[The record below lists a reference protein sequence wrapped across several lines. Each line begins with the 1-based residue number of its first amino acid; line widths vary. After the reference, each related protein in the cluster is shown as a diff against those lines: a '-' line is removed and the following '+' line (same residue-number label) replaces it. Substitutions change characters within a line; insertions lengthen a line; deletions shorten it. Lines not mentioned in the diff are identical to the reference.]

1 MNSKPLTLH
10 KDNYFPAQWDFLT
23 NRKKARIKAYVGGF
37 GSGKTY
43 SFLTETFINLISKT
57 NRDGKSNGLIL
68 YPTYNLAD
76 SVFVEPFKEILERN
90 GVPFTYN
97 ISQHK
102 FRTIYGNIQIYQTR
116 YPQRIV
122 GSSYTYVGIDELDIE
137 NFKTAEIT
145 VQKALGRLRGCDD
158 AVLYI
163 TTTPEGFGYTWH
175 LMVEEYNDNK
185 LLVHGKTTDN
195 HYLPKSYI
203 QSLRDNYDEK
213 LLRAYSLGEFVSLQQ
228 GQTYYQFDRDAN
240 VQAVPYNRSKPVL
253 VGWDFNCEP
262 QVCVLAQIYEQH
274 PQVRVFDTIALTHA
288 GAGDLL
294 TERMCQTIKN
304 KYPNSQY
311 IAYPDAT
318 GASKSTSAMYSDL
331 DIIRRNGFK
340 IKAMKTNPRVVDRV
354 NAVNK
359 ALDGNII
366 IDPKCKTLIEDLEK
380 TCNKEGT
387 REIDKSNKLITH
399 ASDAFGYFVHWEFPI
414 IKPTLGSIKR

>member
-23 NRKKARIKAYVGGF
+23 NKKKARIKAYVGGF

-213 LLRAYSLGEFVSLQQ
+213 LLKAYIDGEFVNLTQ
-228 GQTYYQFDRDAN
+228 GATYYAFKREEHTGS
-240 VQAVPYNRSKPVL
+240 YNYNPKLPL
-253 VGWDFNCEP
+253 HIGQDFNNDPLCSV
-262 QVCVLAQIYEQH
+262 VCQQQRNGEIHVIKEIQLTHGGDCDLPTQ
-274 PQVRVFDTIALTHA
+274 RMCDTIR
-288 GAGDLL
+288 D
-294 TERMCQTIKN
+294 MF
-304 KYPNSQY
+304 PNNIYYS
-311 IAYPDAT
+311 YPDAT
-318 GASKSTSAMYSDL
+318 GAARNSSARYSDIS
-331 DIIRRNGFK
+331 IIKKSGFRVK
-340 IKAMKTNPRVVDRV
+340 VAHINPRVINRV
-354 NAVNK
+354 NSVNNQFAKNNIKIDNRCKSLIKDFEQVVNK
-359 ALDGNII
+359 EN
-366 IDPKCKTLIEDLEK
+366 
-380 TCNKEGT
+380 T
-387 REIDKSNKLITH
+387 RDIDKSNPNLTH
-399 ASDAFGYFVHWEFPI
+399 MSDAFGYLCNWLYPI
-414 IKPTLGSIKR
+414 NKPVIGVQDR

>member
-213 LLRAYSLGEFVSLQQ
+213 LLRAYIDGEFV
-228 GQTYYQFDRDAN
+228 N
-240 VQAVPYNRSKPVL
+240 
-253 VGWDFNCEP
+253 
-262 QVCVLAQIYEQH
+262 
-274 PQVRVFDTIALTHA
+274 LT
-288 GAGDLL
+288 
-294 TERMCQTIKN
+294 Q
-304 KYPNSQY
+304 
-311 IAYPDAT
+311 
-318 GASKSTSAMYSDL
+318 
-331 DIIRRNGFK
+331 
-340 IKAMKTNPRVVDRV
+340 
-354 NAVNK
+354 
-359 ALDGNII
+359 
-366 IDPKCKTLIEDLEK
+366 
-380 TCNKEGT
+380 
-387 REIDKSNKLITH
+387 
-399 ASDAFGYFVHWEFPI
+399 
-414 IKPTLGSIKR
+414 

>member
-1 MNSKPLTLH
+1 MKSKPLTIH

-23 NRKKARIKAYVGGF
+23 NKKKARIKAYVGGF

-43 SFLTETFINLISKT
+43 SFLTETFINLISKI
-57 NRDGKSNGLIL
+57 NKDGKSNGLIL

-90 GVPFTYN
+90 GVPYTYN

-213 LLRAYSLGEFVSLQQ
+213 LLRAYIDGEFVNLTQ
-228 GQTYYQFDRDAN
+228 GATYYAFKREEHTGN
-240 VQAVPYNRSKPVL
+240 YNYNPNL
-253 VGWDFNCEP
+253 PLHIGADFNVSPLCW
-262 QVCVLAQIYEQH
+262 VLAQQQRDGSIHVIKELE
-274 PQVRVFDTIALTHA
+274 ITHS
-288 GAGDLL
+288 GDGDLP
-294 TERMCQTIKN
+294 TQRMCDIIRDM
-304 KYPNSQY
+304 YPNNIY
-311 IAYPDAT
+311 ICYPDAT
-318 GASKSTSAMYSDL
+318 GAARNSSARFSDIS
-331 DIIRRNGFK
+331 IIKKNGFRVK
-340 IKAMKTNPRVVDRV
+340 VAHINPRVINRV
-354 NAVNK
+354 NSVNNQFAKNKIKIDMGCKSLIKDFEQVVNK
-359 ALDGNII
+359 EN
-366 IDPKCKTLIEDLEK
+366 
-380 TCNKEGT
+380 T
-387 REIDKSNKLITH
+387 RDIDKSNPNLTH
-399 ASDAFGYFVHWEFPI
+399 MSDAFGYMCNWLYPINKPI
-414 IKPTLGSIKR
+414 IGVQDR